1 MVVSPPLVMVR
12 DTVSR
17 MHKPHPEHWQKTIV
31 MHKKAHG
38 QEYVSPKTGRI
49 HRVMIPKAVIE
60 KVHAY
65 ISQLT
70 VTESPDSRESDPNRR
85 YMIEPGMAIS
95 KLHANYVEWL
105 KNNHP
110 GVAAVSLSKFREIYK
125 N

>member
-1 MVVSPPLVMVR
+1 
-12 DTVSR
+12 
-17 MHKPHPEHWQKTIV
+17 
-31 MHKKAHG
+31 
-38 QEYVSPKTGRI
+38 
-49 HRVMIPKAVIE
+49 MIPKADVDKI
-60 KVHAY
+60 HAF

-85 YMIEPGMAIS
+85 YIMIEPGMAIS

-125 N
+125 NWKVSWKEVLLDRLDWLKFEAFMI

>member
-1 MVVSPPLVMVR
+1 MKLDMVVSPPLVMVR

-70 VTESPDSRESDPNRR
+70 VTESPDSRESRLQRVGPQQ
-85 YMIEPGMAIS
+85 
-95 KLHANYVEWL
+95 K
-105 KNNHP
+105 
-110 GVAAVSLSKFREIYK
+110 IYYDRAWYGHFK
-125 N
+125 APRQLC